1 MNMIIQITTAIA
13 MILSIIVPFGYF
25 FLGEK
30 SKKRYKKSLIAN
42 CFMFFGVLLVATV
55 VSFAGTASVQA
66 AGSSADG
73 LATGLGYLGAAL
85 VNSGDFAKRGFIIK
99 GVFDNN
105 HELKGK
111 KIGSLDIMMMDELK
125 GFIKENNIEIVALTI
140 PRQAARE
147 VAKEVAEDGIKAIWN
162 FAHTDLNMPE
172 DVVVENVHLSE
183 SLMRL
188 SYNIAN
194 KNGKTRNIQEG

>member
-1 MNMIIQITTAIA
+1 M
-13 MILSIIVPFGYF
+13 
-25 FLGEK
+25 
-30 SKKRYKKSLIAN
+30 
-42 CFMFFGVLLVATV
+42 
-55 VSFAGTASVQA
+55 
-66 AGSSADG
+66 
-73 LATGLGYLGAAL
+73 
-85 VNSGDFAKRGFIIK
+85 
-99 GVFDNN
+99 
-105 HELKGK
+105 
-111 KIGSLDIMMMDELK
+111 
-125 GFIKENNIEIVALTI
+125 NNIEIVALTI

>member
-1 MNMIIQITTAIA
+1 
-13 MILSIIVPFGYF
+13 
-25 FLGEK
+25 
-30 SKKRYKKSLIAN
+30 
-42 CFMFFGVLLVATV
+42 
-55 VSFAGTASVQA
+55 
-66 AGSSADG
+66 
-73 LATGLGYLGAAL
+73 
-85 VNSGDFAKRGFIIK
+85 
-99 GVFDNN
+99 
-105 HELKGK
+105 
-111 KIGSLDIMMMDELK
+111 MMMDELK

-194 KNGKTRNIQEG
+194 KMVKLVIYRRGDLSWQILHMI

>member
-1 MNMIIQITTAIA
+1 MEKIKLIMSEEQFILIMKGIHDLYSFLVGTPAKNELSQVMWNYQIK
-13 MILSIIVPFGYF
+13 SIEKTFEVIKEYKTLNNKYF
-25 FLGEK
+25 LELGFKDTKVICESVYFLKNNLGE
-30 SKKRYKKSLIAN
+30 YDEEVD
-42 CFMFFGVLLVATV
+42 C
-55 VSFAGTASVQA
+55 
-66 AGSSADG
+66 
-73 LATGLGYLGAAL
+73 
-85 VNSGDFAKRGFIIK
+85 II
-99 GVFDNN
+99 
-105 HELKGK
+105 E
-111 KIGSLDIMMMDELK
+111 
-125 GFIKENNIEIVALTI
+125 FIKENNIEIVALTI

>member
-1 MNMIIQITTAIA
+1 MMKKLPEADVVITNPTHYAVAIKYDA
-13 MILSIIVPFGYF
+13 DLYDAPFV
-25 FLGEK
+25 
-30 SKKRYKKSLIAN
+30 IAKGADY
-42 CFMFFGVLLVATV
+42 MAQKIKDVA
-55 VSFAGTASVQA
+55 
-66 AGSSADG
+66 
-73 LATGLGYLGAAL
+73 
-85 VNSGDFAKRGFIIK
+85 R
-99 GVFDNN
+99 
-105 HELKGK
+105 
-111 KIGSLDIMMMDELK
+111 
-125 GFIKENNIEIVALTI
+125 ENNIEIVALTI